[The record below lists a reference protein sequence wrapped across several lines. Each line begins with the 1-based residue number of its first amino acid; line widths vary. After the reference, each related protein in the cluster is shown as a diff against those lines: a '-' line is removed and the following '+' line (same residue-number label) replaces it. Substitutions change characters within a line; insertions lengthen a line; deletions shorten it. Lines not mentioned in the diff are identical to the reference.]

1 MGNSVCVF
9 GKLEGKK
16 YLSRDIRRKKS
27 VDNLKANCKYHSLF
41 SYFSCVVFFYEFNK
55 YVADNIFSEIWFHSD
70 VEINDLNIYLNVIIF
85 ENMMKW
91 NIQNE

>member
-41 SYFSCVVFFYEFNK
+41 SYFSCVIFFYEFNK
-55 YVADNIFSEIWFHSD
+55 YVADKIFLKYDFTHKINAD

-85 ENMMKW
+85 ENMMK
-91 NIQNE
+91 